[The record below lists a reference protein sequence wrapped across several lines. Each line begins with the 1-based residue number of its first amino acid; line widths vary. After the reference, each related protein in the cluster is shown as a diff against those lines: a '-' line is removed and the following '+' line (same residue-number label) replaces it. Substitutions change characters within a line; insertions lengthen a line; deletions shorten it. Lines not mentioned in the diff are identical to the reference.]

1 MNRLPIR
8 ARLTAVFVLVMA
20 GLLAAV
26 GLFLYYRT
34 ESDVDDAI
42 NQTLRSRAASL
53 RASAAASRSG
63 VPAAAIPV
71 GERFAQL
78 LTVDGRVLASRPD
91 RGRALVSPADA
102 RRGARTDALVKN
114 HERERYFVGPARLKG
129 RRVVAVLGSSLADRE
144 RALEGLAGALLIG
157 GPLALLLAAAIGYAT
172 AAGALSPVE
181 SIRRR
186 AQGISRA
193 DPGAQVPV
201 PAANDEI
208 RRLAL
213 TLNEML
219 SRLAEAAAHE
229 RSFVANASHEL
240 RTPLSAI
247 AVELELALRHGRSA
261 DDLRAAIRAA
271 QADSAR
277 LSALASSLLELASAD
292 EHSRTYVLTPV
303 DLDELLTRVSEDLRV
318 AADQTGRR
326 VAARPSGLI
335 VQADELSLSRAVRNL
350 ADNAL
355 THGRGAIAMGADLT
369 GEQRIQIWIQNEGC
383 LDDDLRDGRAFERFV
398 RGSTAAGRPGA
409 GLGLA
414 LVEAVAREHGGTADL
429 VQCPDGGVRASLTIP
444 PPVS

>member
-1 MNRLPIR
+1 MSRLPIR

-34 ESDVDDAI
+34 KSDVDDAI
-42 NQTLRSRAASL
+42 NQTLRSRAATL
-53 RASAAASRSG
+53 RASVAASRSG
-63 VPAAAIPV
+63 GPAAAIPV

-78 LTVDGRVLASRPD
+78 LTADGRVLASRPD
-91 RGRALVSPADA
+91 RGRALLSPAEA
-102 RRGARTDALVKN
+102 RRGAQTDALVER
-114 HERERYFVGPARLKG
+114 HERNRYVVGPARLRGKP
-129 RRVVAVLGSSLADRE
+129 VVAVVGSSLADRE

-186 AQGISRA
+186 AQGIGRA

-201 PAANDEI
+201 PAVNDEI
-208 RRLAL
+208 QRLAL

-219 SRLAEAAAHE
+219 SRLADAAAHE

-240 RTPLSAI
+240 RTPLAAL

-261 DDLRAAIRAA
+261 EDLRTAIRAA
-271 QADSAR
+271 QVDSTR
-277 LSALASSLLELASAD
+277 LSALANSLLDLATAD
-292 EHSRTYVLTPV
+292 EGTPTQILTRV
-303 DLDELLTRVSEDLRV
+303 DLDELLARVSQDLRP
-318 AADQTGRR
+318 AAEQAGRR
-326 VAARPSGLI
+326 IAARPSGLT
-335 VQADELSLSRAVRNL
+335 VQADEISLARAVRNL

-355 THGRGAIAMGADLT
+355 THGQGDIAMGAEGID
-369 GEQRIQIWIQNEGC
+369 EQRIEIWIHDDGC
-383 LDDDLRDGRAFERFV
+383 LDDDLRDGSAFERFV
-398 RGSTAAGRPGA
+398 RGSTATGRPGA

-429 VQCPDGGVRASLTIP
+429 VQCPGGGVRASLRIP
-444 PPVS
+444 LSGG